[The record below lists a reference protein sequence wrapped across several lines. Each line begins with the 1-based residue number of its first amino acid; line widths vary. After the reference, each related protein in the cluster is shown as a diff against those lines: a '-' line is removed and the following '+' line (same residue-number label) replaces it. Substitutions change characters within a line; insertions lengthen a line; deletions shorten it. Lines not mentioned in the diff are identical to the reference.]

1 MVQFTKNNIQTRLSL
16 GERLKEH
23 RLRCGLSLDDVS
35 GHVAIAKRN
44 LEYLENDQFWKIP
57 EDLYRELF
65 LKTYATYL
73 GFDWDDIKIHYE
85 EECHIYYQD
94 GSFRSS
100 SHSKKKDF
108 IPTSNMV
115 ANGMGITVL
124 VGCFGYLLFLGMQA
138 IQPPTL
144 RIETPYDNL
153 TSRDDRIVVTGKTL
167 PSAEVRINGERV
179 IKSRD
184 GYFHQEI
191 GLSEG
196 ANMILISASKKYSRE
211 ERIIRNVVYEK
222 EKVARAHEETLYIM
236 N

>member
-16 GERLKEH
+16 GARLREH
-23 RLRCGLSLDDVS
+23 RLRCNLSLDDIS
-35 GHVAIAKRN
+35 EHSAIARRN
-44 LEYLENDQFWKIP
+44 LEYLEHDQFEKIP

-73 GFDWDDIKIHYE
+73 GLSWDDIKKQYE
-85 EECHIYYQD
+85 EEYHVYHQD
-94 GSFRSS
+94 GSSQNTTRL
-100 SHSKKKDF
+100 KRKDF
-108 IPTSNMV
+108 FLSSKIV
-115 ANGMGITVL
+115 ANSLRGALLI
-124 VGCFGYLLFLGMQA
+124 GCFGYLLFLGIQA

-144 RIETPYDNL
+144 YIETPYDNL
-153 TSRDDRIVVTGKTL
+153 TSRDDRIVVIGKTF

-179 IKSRD
+179 IKSHD
-184 GYFHQEI
+184 GSFRQEI

-211 ERIIRNVVYEK
+211 ERIVRNVVYEK
-222 EKVARAHEETLYIM
+222 ENIVSAFEEIYIM